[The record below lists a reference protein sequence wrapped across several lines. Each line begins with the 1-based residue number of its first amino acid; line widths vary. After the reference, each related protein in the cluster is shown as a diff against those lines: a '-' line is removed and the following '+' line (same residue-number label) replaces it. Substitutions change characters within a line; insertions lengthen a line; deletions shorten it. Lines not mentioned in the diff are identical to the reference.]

1 MSGHQR
7 KETAMST
14 QKAGDSFEILGLRL
28 TSPVIVGSGLLS
40 DQPRNIR
47 QLIVHGAAAV
57 VTKTIFP
64 ACRKTHAERIYSIQ
78 TGLLNNT
85 TYSKRPVSE
94 WLVLLS
100 EFKREG
106 LPIIAS
112 IHART
117 PQALG
122 ELAAQVAEVSDCPL
136 ELGISCL
143 HADDV
148 ELDTPERVED
158 YAQAVREQTASPF
171 AVKLSRGAQLLER
184 ARSAERGGAQALTL
198 SDSLSGLAF
207 DERGERAVL
216 GGVCGYSG
224 PGIKPLVLA
233 AIHDL
238 RQQGFD
244 LPIMGCG
251 GVSSGRDVH
260 EYLRIGA
267 QTVQVYSA
275 LHENM
280 FGTLQS
286 IRADFAERCQT
297 FDKEITA

>member
-1 MSGHQR
+1 MKTTVHSG
-7 KETAMST
+7 TY
-14 QKAGDSFEILGLRL
+14 EILGLHL
-28 TSPVIVGSGLLS
+28 KSPLIVGSGLLS

-47 QLIVHGAAAV
+47 QLLAHGAAAV

-64 ACRKTHAERIYSIQ
+64 DCQKTHAEQIHVIE

-85 TYSKRPVSE
+85 TYSKRSVAD
-94 WLVLLS
+94 WLVVLS
-100 EFKREG
+100 EFRRDG
-106 LPIIAS
+106 LPVIAS

-117 PQALG
+117 AEALG
-122 ELAAQVAEVSDCPL
+122 ELAAQVAQVSDCPL

-148 ELDTPERVED
+148 DDDTPERVEA
-158 YAQAVREQTASPF
+158 YARAVRGRTTAPF
-171 AVKLSRGAQLLER
+171 SVKLALGPGLIER
-184 ARSAERGGAQALTL
+184 ARSAQRAGAQAITL

-207 DERGERAVL
+207 DEQGQRVML

-224 PGIKPLVLA
+224 SGIKPLVLA

-238 RQQGFD
+238 RRQGFE

-251 GVSSGRDVH
+251 GVGRGRDVH
-260 EYLRIGA
+260 EYLMVGA

-275 LHENM
+275 LHQDM

-286 IRADFAERCQT
+286 ICSEFAERCET
-297 FDKEITA
+297 SRREVTA